1 LSDEPTLA
9 DLLAEVRA
17 TRCTM
22 ERLERK
28 IATLAAAAREP
39 APIDDEPT
47 EEELLEA
54 ERFARRAGMVV
65 RDRR

>member
-1 LSDEPTLA
+1 VSEPTLA
-9 DLLAEVRA
+9 ELLAEVRA

-28 IATLAAAAREP
+28 IATIAARSAEP
-39 APIDDEPT
+39 APVDDEPT
-47 EEELLEA
+47 DEELLEA
-54 ERFARRAGMVV
+54 ERAARRAGMVV